1 MSDYTIGIDISKE
14 HLDICCLPDGA
25 IKQVSNDKAGF
36 AKLIKWFGELA
47 VERIVYEATGSYHR
61 GLEDALSAAGLPL
74 VKVNPLQARRFA
86 QACGVRAK
94 TDRVDAAMLARMG
107 MALQPDLTVVPSK
120 IQRDL
125 KSLQCARQALI
136 KDRTATKNRSK
147 QLSLTIL
154 LRQSDR
160 WLRQIE
166 LNLKAIDAAIGDLIK
181 GEEATKRAFEII
193 TSIPGFGA
201 ITAAALLVEMPEL
214 GTLEAKQA
222 ASLAGLAPHC
232 RESGQW
238 KGQRFIGAGRKL
250 LREALYMPALV
261 ATRFNPDMKRTY
273 ETLTKAGK
281 PPKLA
286 ITAVMRKLIIL
297 TNTLIKNNRHWT
309 PKIA

>member
-1 MSDYTIGIDISKE
+1 MVEHTIGIDISKE
-14 HLDICCLPDGA
+14 HLDICCLPGGE

-36 AKLIKWFGELA
+36 AKLIKWLGRFV

-61 GLEDALSAAGLPL
+61 GLEDALSSVGLPL
-74 VKVNPLQARRFA
+74 VRVNPLQARRFA
-86 QACGVRAK
+86 QACGVRTK

-107 MALQPDLTVVPSK
+107 VALAPDRTAVPSK
-120 IQRDL
+120 TQRDL
-125 KSLQCARQALI
+125 KALQVARQALI
-136 KDRTATKNRSK
+136 KDGTAAKNRSIC
-147 QLSLTIL
+147 LNSSLLIS
-154 LRQSDR
+154 QSKR
-160 WLRQIE
+160 RLRQIE
-166 LNLKAIDAAIGDLIK
+166 LDLKAIDAAMIELIASD
-181 GEEATKRAFEII
+181 ETTKRAFEII
-193 TSIPGFGA
+193 TSIPGMGA

-222 ASLAGLAPHC
+222 ASLAGLAPYA

-261 ATRFNPDMKRTY
+261 ACRFNPDMNRTY
-273 ETLTKAGK
+273 QTLTNAGK

-297 TNTLIKNNRHWT
+297 ANALVKNNRLWV
-309 PKIA
+309 PKAA